1 MSKPARA
8 RSRLPWQAFLA
19 STVLALTA
27 AGLVFLFASN
37 RDDDQSTVETAETVE
52 LRPIDD
58 VPDGDPLDI
67 TYTDVDDTTGTLR
80 DITGAEPMVVNF
92 FASWCPPCIAE
103 MPDFEA
109 VSKSVSGDVRFFGL
123 AVVDRPE
130 DASRIVEETGVTYD
144 WSRDIQG
151 DIAAG
156 FEVTTM
162 PSTMF
167 ITPDGEV
174 AHIQAG
180 PVDQDR
186 LRSLIEE
193 HLGVPA

>member
-1 MSKPARA
+1 MSEPT
-8 RSRLPWQAFLA
+8 RSRFRLPWQAYVA

-27 AGLVFLFASN
+27 AGLVFLLASD
-37 RDDDQSTVETAETVE
+37 RGDERTAGEAAETIE
-52 LRPIDD
+52 LRPIDE

-67 TYTDVDDTTGTLR
+67 EYTDVDDTTGTLR
-80 DITGAEPMVVNF
+80 DLTGSEPIVVNF

-109 VSKSVSGDVRFFGL
+109 VSEVMGDDVRFFGL
-123 AVVDRPE
+123 AVSDRPE
-130 DASRIVEETGVTYD
+130 EASRIVEDTGVTYD

-156 FEVTTM
+156 FEITTM

-174 AHIQAG
+174 AHVQAG
-180 PVDQDR
+180 ALDQDR

-193 HLGVPA
+193 HLGVPT